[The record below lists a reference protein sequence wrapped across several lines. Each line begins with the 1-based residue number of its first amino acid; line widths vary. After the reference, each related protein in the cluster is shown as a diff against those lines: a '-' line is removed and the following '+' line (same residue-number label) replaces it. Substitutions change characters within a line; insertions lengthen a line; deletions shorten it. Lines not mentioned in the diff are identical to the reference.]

1 VQNYFLLIFI
11 NFQVKL
17 TVLKFDL
24 EQGNRI
30 YKISDDRI
38 KDVNL

>member
-1 VQNYFLLIFI
+1 MKDYFLLIFI
-11 NFQVKL
+11 NFQAKL
-17 TVLKFDL
+17 TVLKFDP

-38 KDVNL
+38 KDVSL